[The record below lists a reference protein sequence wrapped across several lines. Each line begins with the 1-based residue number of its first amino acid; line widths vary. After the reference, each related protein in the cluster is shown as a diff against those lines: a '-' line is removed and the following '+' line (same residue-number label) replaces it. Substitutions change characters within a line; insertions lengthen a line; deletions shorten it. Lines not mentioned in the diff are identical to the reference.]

1 MCNIFFQDHWIVS
14 GYKGVVASNI
24 QCDSKS
30 DLAISVAVGNKLF
43 NHIVTT
49 AKVATR
55 ILYWKNK
62 LEIRGEFNFIPLDK
76 ILVNEFD
83 YPKSKNIKP
92 LLQMIEYPQE
102 LTRAF
107 QVIYLFFFSHNFLY
121 ILSSFFYH
129 YSMCFFEKCSLDIL
143 MFSKKFKAMRLMW

>member
-1 MCNIFFQDHWIVS
+1 M
-14 GYKGVVASNI
+14 VASNI
-24 QCDSKS
+24 QCNPSS
-30 DLAISVAVGNKLF
+30 HLAISVAVGNKLF
-43 NHIVTT
+43 SHIVTT

-107 QVIYLFFFSHNFLY
+107 QVIYLFLFF
-121 ILSSFFYH
+121 FFPQLFINIV
-129 YSMCFFEKCSLDIL
+129 FFFIITACV
-143 MFSKKFKAMRLMW
+143 FSKNAH